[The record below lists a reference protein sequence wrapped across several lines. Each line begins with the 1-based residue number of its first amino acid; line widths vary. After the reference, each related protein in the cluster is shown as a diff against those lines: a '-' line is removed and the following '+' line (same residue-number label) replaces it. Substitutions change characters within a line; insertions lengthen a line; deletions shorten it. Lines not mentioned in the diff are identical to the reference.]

1 MSPRNSVRRTFVQIE
16 YIYLMH
22 THTVHSHSVSY
33 LNKEGKEQI
42 AAGTWQHH
50 HRHLLQRDG
59 GGHTHT
65 WRVNISQKT
74 SWLSLEAEERGSDK
88 GGRLTTDPSHWE
100 LRCRVTS
107 DRQPH
112 FTSDLAQIWNR
123 WIGCM
128 LHTHRQHTPLLFPP
142 FFLYGITPAS
152 SPPWLVFHSP
162 HLFPPPSHPPQPA
175 LSPWQAGLLWMTRI
189 QLRAAMQGRWTAVRW
204 EER

>member
-16 YIYLMH
+16 YIYLLH

-59 GGHTHT
+59 GTHT